1 MCYLCLF
8 VAMKIGLDGIPL
20 AAAKTGIGH
29 YTLELADAL
38 ARLGPADEFQ
48 LISPVPF
55 VASNFNSHPS
65 NLTKIEAPKRR
76 LWWFVGLPL
85 YIRRQRLS
93 LFHGTN
99 YDVPFW
105 NECPTVLSIHDLS
118 LLLHTETHLKSL
130 VRRARRR
137 MPVMARAATKIITAT
152 EFIKLEVIANLKVDP
167 AKIAV
172 TPYAPRRTFKWLPPE
187 QAEQTRLRLGI
198 EKEFILFVGTIEPR
212 KNLLT
217 LMRAFAE
224 ILRNTDLRPQLV
236 VAGQKGWL
244 VEETLNYVGR
254 ENLGDRVVFTGYVS
268 DADLRALYSSCTVCV
283 YPSLYEGFGLPPLEA
298 MACGAPVI
306 TSDLECITETTG
318 KAAVLVPPLD
328 VDGMAQEI
336 VEMLRDEEK
345 RRHFSQIGLRRASQF
360 TWERTAQLTL
370 NVYREVLGKK

>member
-1 MCYLCLF
+1 
-8 VAMKIGLDGIPL
+8 MKIGLDGIPL
-20 AAAKTGIGH
+20 ASVKTGIGH
-29 YTLELADAL
+29 YTLELSEAL
-38 ARLGPADEFQ
+38 ARLAPGDEFD

-55 VASNFNSHPS
+55 TSNSDNNPP
-65 NLTKIEAPKRR
+65 NLKKIEAPKRR
-76 LWWFVGLPL
+76 FWWFVGLPL
-85 YIRRQRLS
+85 YIRRQRLT

-105 NECPTVLSIHDLS
+105 NACPTVVSIHDLS
-118 LLLHTETHLKSL
+118 LLLHSETHLSSL

-137 MPVMARAATKIITAT
+137 LPIMARAATKIITAT
-152 EFIKLEVIANLKVDP
+152 EFIKQEVVTHLKVDP

-172 TPYAPRRTFKWLPPE
+172 TPYAPRRSFKPLPAE
-187 QAEQTRLRLGI
+187 QTEQTRLRLGI

-212 KNLLT
+212 KNLIT

-224 ILRNTDLRPQLV
+224 ILKHTHLRPQLV

-244 VEETLNYVGR
+244 VEETLDFVGR

-306 TSDLECITETTG
+306 TSDIPCLTETTQE
-318 KAAVLVPPLD
+318 AAAMVPPLD
-328 VDGMAQEI
+328 VDKMSKAI
-336 VEMLRDEEK
+336 VEMLQDEDK
-345 RRHFSQIGLRRASQF
+345 RAHFSQVGLRHALQF

-370 NVYREVLGKK
+370 DVYREVAADKHK

>member
-1 MCYLCLF
+1 M
-8 VAMKIGLDGIPL
+8 MKIGLDGIPL

-29 YTLELADAL
+29 YTLELSQAL
-38 ARLGPADEFQ
+38 ARLAPTDEFQ

-55 VASNFNSHPS
+55 VSADGFEYHPL
-65 NLTKIEAPKRR
+65 NLKKVEAPKRR
-76 LWWFVGLPL
+76 FWWFVGLPL
-85 YIRRQRLS
+85 YIRRQHLS

-105 NECPTVLSIHDLS
+105 NECPTVVSIHDLS
-118 LLLHTETHLKSL
+118 LLLHSETHLNSL

-137 MPVMARAATKIITAT
+137 LPIIARAATKIITAT
-152 EFIKLEVIANLKVDP
+152 EFIKQEVVTHLKVDP

-172 TPYAPRRTFKWLPPE
+172 TPYAPRRNFKWIPLE
-187 QAEQTRLRLGI
+187 QTEQTRLRLGI

-212 KNLLT
+212 KNLIT

-224 ILRNTDLRPQLV
+224 ILKNTDLRPQLV

-254 ENLGDRVVFTGYVS
+254 ENLSDRVVFTGYVS

-306 TSDLECITETTG
+306 TSDIPCLTETTE
-318 KAAVLVPPLD
+318 KAASLVPPLD
-328 VDGMAQEI
+328 VDKMAQAI
-336 VEMLRDEEK
+336 VEMLCNEEK
-345 RRHFSQIGLRRASQF
+345 RAHFSQLGLRHASRF

-370 NVYREVLGKK
+370 DVYREVLGRK